1 MGKIMQ
7 LSAWFN
13 KKLHCLSAAEKKLQ
27 SWQLQLEATVSTV
40 AATLLALNLA
50 LRQSTLVLKVQQSI
64 STRVGQIFVICL

>member
-27 SWQLQLEATVSTV
+27 SCM
-40 AATLLALNLA
+40 AATARGYSQYSGGYA
-50 LRQSTLVLKVQQSI
+50 ASFSTEAVDIGSEGPAKHLY
-64 STRVGQIFVICL
+64 

>member
-40 AATLLALNLA
+40 AATLLALA

-64 STRVGQIFVICL
+64 STRVGQIFVIRL